1 MRSALTHVAFSR
13 FCTRS
18 RVEQAGPQ
26 DDARR
31 SREARLAP
39 TSFEWDAHQRLRPLV
54 AEHPCAIHPRV
65 SLVIDTGA
73 PGRLIPGGQRARHEQ
88 IPAGSRLIAFDLD
101 MAVQTV
107 MDREGED
114 TRRASEKVADR
125 LPPLVTAER

>member
-1 MRSALTHVAFSR
+1 MHAGRR
-13 FCTRS
+13 CTP
-18 RVEQAGPQ
+18 E

-31 SREARLAP
+31 SDEARLAP

-73 PGRLIPGGQRARHEQ
+73 PHRLIPGGQRARHEQ

-107 MDREGED
+107 MDRAGED
-114 TRRASEKVADR
+114 TRGAAEKGAAR
-125 LPPLVTAER
+125 LPPLETPERGAFPNRVLG